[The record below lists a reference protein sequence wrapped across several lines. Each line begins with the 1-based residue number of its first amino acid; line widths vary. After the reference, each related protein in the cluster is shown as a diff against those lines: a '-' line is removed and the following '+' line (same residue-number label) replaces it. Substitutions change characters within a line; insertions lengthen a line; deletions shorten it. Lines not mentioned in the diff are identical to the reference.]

1 MVSGHSPA
9 ATYMLPRLL
18 VSCDNCPLVPQ
29 PLNAQ
34 MGGQPCRSNRML
46 PTMHPP
52 ALRRRLFLNVDAK
65 RQGKEAEYARLCAE
79 VEQLEALA
87 ASNSAAAAPA
97 IPPLPGA
104 AKVAAAAATQGGP
117 YSLVADGTAA
127 AAAAVAAR
135 LHRIDV
141 FQVTALDE
149 SPEVTP
155 AKQPSSSKCGKEA
168 GGEEGAPGT
177 AAGAQVV
184 ATPASTL
191 LTPQAYST
199 ASSSSCVGGSGG
211 LPTAATPHTSGSV
224 ACAGADA
231 ECATGSS
238 MHSGGVAGVAG
249 SSPSSIARTAERWR
263 QGEILSQ
270 IDKDLVGAGAAVGP
284 ARSGHWLHA
293 GGCVGSGVLPVP
305 TWRCIIVL
313 ANWQSDTCKAQLV
326 G

>member
-1 MVSGHSPA
+1 MESNPA
-9 ATYMLPRLL
+9 
-18 VSCDNCPLVPQ
+18 
-29 PLNAQ
+29 
-34 MGGQPCRSNRML
+34 ML
-46 PTMHPP
+46 PTMCPP
-52 ALRRRLFLNVDAK
+52 VLRRRLFLNVDAK

-104 AKVAAAAATQGGP
+104 AKVAAASASQGGT
-117 YSLVADGTAA
+117 YSLVADSTAA
-127 AAAAVAAR
+127 AAAAAAAR

-155 AKQPSSSKCGKEA
+155 AKQPSSSKCGKEG

-177 AAGAQVV
+177 AAAAQAV

-224 ACAGADA
+224 ACAAADA
-231 ECATGSS
+231 ECATGGS